1 MQDATTTGSRAF
13 FHGKNCAKHFLTSR
27 FSPHWLAASVR
38 CISAPHME
46 TVFPW
51 LERLFLARPWCLLA
65 WPAVAMILGTLL
77 RLVGGAATHSL
88 AILPRQPASLPAILT
103 APFLHANLAHLGANL
118 PPFLVLGYLVMRRGD
133 LVFAEVAGGT
143 ALGGELLVWLL
154 ARSAAHM
161 GMSGVIFGLLGYL
174 LAIAGLH
181 QTTEDLLI
189 AAGVLLFY
197 GGMLGGIAPARDG
210 VSWES
215 HLFGLLVGGGLAW
228 LV

>member
-1 MQDATTTGSRAF
+1 
-13 FHGKNCAKHFLTSR
+13 
-27 FSPHWLAASVR
+27 
-38 CISAPHME
+38 
-46 TVFPW
+46 
-51 LERLFLARPWCLLA
+51 
-65 WPAVAMILGTLL
+65 MILGTLL
-77 RLVGGAATHSL
+77 RLAGGTATHSL
-88 AILPRQPASLPAILT
+88 AILPRQPAALPAIVT

-143 ALGGELLVWLL
+143 ALGGGLLVWLL

-161 GMSGVIFGLLGYL
+161 GMSGVIFGLLGSL
-174 LAIAGLH
+174 LAIAGPH

-210 VSWES
+210 LSWES

-228 LV
+228 LR